1 MLRSAN
7 TVSHS
12 EATVFDGRDAEEEAL
27 RREVCCSTVASPFG
41 VATALRNA
49 AESLVRSDS
58 MGAVGVNSH
67 KEACNWLWLNGG
79 DPWYI

>member
-1 MLRSAN
+1 L
-7 TVSHS
+7 TV
-12 EATVFDGRDAEEEAL
+12 ETEEEAL
-27 RREVCCSTVASPFG
+27 RRVRCSTVASPFG

-49 AESLVRSDS
+49 AESLVRSES
-58 MGAVGVNSH
+58 KGAVGVNSH